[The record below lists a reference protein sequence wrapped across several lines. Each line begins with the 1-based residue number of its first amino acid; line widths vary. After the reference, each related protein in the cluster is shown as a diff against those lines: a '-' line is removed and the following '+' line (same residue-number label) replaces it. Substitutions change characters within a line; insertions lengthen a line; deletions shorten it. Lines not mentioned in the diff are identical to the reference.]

1 VLPQTSNLPFTRKQ
15 DESITGNHEH
25 QQTVRK
31 NRPGHPRQQWY
42 RLDTAKQFV
51 SEGAYILITG
61 RRQPELD
68 AAVKLIERNVTGI
81 RSDVSS
87 LADLDRVYAAIKSEK
102 GLDILLPTPEVV
114 PAMVLARRRSSSI
127 GTL

>member
-1 VLPQTSNLPFTRKQ
+1 MSTNKLAGKIAL
-15 DESITGNHEH
+15 ITG
-25 QQTVRK
+25 
-31 NRPGHPRQQWY
+31 GSSGIG
-42 RLDTAKQFV
+42 LATAKQFV
-51 SEGAYILITG
+51 SEGAYIFITG
-61 RRQPELD
+61 LRQPELD

-102 GLDILLPTPEVV
+102 VSTFSLSTPEVV
-114 PAMVLARRRSSSI
+114 PAVVLARRRSSSI